1 MDVFTL
7 VIYTLATCNYA
18 ALFTSVF
25 LAKQNDYTP
34 FYYNLTF
41 QKYSTPYTG
50 NGTCGANITA
60 IPGVDT
66 TSAVL
71 FKVNV
76 YVALG
81 ICTGILLVR
90 SVGIT
95 FVNWTRWCRK
105 RGVYTLTIDGLFFK
119 YYLETTNTREIRVSS
134 PPYLS
139 ITLSWFLLFT
149 ASVTLIGLLCILNEV
164 EMLATIIY
172 MCVIHIFIWVFII
185 ESMSLE
191 RNDPTKVIQA
201 ASPMCFFRATILTF
215 FILLLVILNMVET
228 LWFITSKQWRI
239 QLSVV
244 SLTLVFLLQ
253 YAFLGYVCTSSRAEN
268 TSSWFPN
275 IGRLVRGTQ
284 GIPIYLWVIHEFLL
298 ALAILLTSIFLFI
311 QDTIA

>member
-81 ICTGILLVR
+81 ICTGILLAR
-90 SVGIT
+90 SVVIT

-105 RGVYTLTIDGLFFK
+105 RNYGTRKTGLFFI
-119 YYLETTNTREIRVSS
+119 YYFKNTDTNVEKT
-134 PPYLS
+134 PTLS
-139 ITLSWFLLFT
+139 IALSWFLLFT

-191 RNDPTKVIQA
+191 RNDPTKVIQND
-201 ASPMCFFRATILTF
+201 ASLSCFFRATILTF

-244 SLTLVFLLQ
+244 FLTLVFLLQ
-253 YAFLGYVCTSSRAEN
+253 YAFLGYVCTSSRSES
-268 TSSWFPN
+268 TTSWFPN